1 MYAGLKEIREPA
13 SWILAI
19 IAMTVSVGKIWR
31 ITIPEFY
38 TSPYFIGILIGF
50 VAHELAHR
58 GVARKYG
65 LYAEFIASPGGLLIT
80 FATGFIPGLV
90 ILAPGYVAVYTPGP
104 YALKGAIRSV
114 EAGPAANIVIGLA
127 ALAASH
133 FMTGYWSLY
142 LGIIALVNGWIAFF
156 NLIPIPPLDG
166 SKIMRSDFNTWIIM
180 LAAAIALWWIP

>member
-1 MYAGLKEIREPA
+1 LYAGLREIREPA

-19 IAMTVSVGKIWR
+19 IAMTVSVGKIWS
-31 ITIPEFY
+31 ITTPEFY

-90 ILAPGYVAVYTPGP
+90 ILAPGYVAVYAPGP
-104 YALKGAIRSV
+104 YTVKGAVRSV
-114 EAGPAANIVIGLA
+114 EASRSQHNNRVRRPGGKPLHDRLLV
-127 ALAASH
+127 
-133 FMTGYWSLY
+133 SLPRNNR
-142 LGIIALVNGWIAFF
+142 V
-156 NLIPIPPLDG
+156 D
-166 SKIMRSDFNTWIIM
+166 
-180 LAAAIALWWIP
+180 